1 VVLAAASVEGLMGHK
16 GGQWK
21 DLLLVPTGMALCWVS
36 LLLLRREARETK
48 LTNND
53 VTPTM

>member
-1 VVLAAASVEGLMGHK
+1 MVLAAASVEGLMGHK